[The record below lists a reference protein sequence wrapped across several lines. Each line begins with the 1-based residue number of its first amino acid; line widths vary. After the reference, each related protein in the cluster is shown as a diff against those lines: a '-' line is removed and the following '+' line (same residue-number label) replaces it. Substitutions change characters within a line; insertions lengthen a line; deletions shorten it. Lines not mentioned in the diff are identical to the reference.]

1 LTADEIM
8 PGVVVESATLEQAP
22 TGAAPVPVIE
32 SSPTVVAYGYVLSRP
47 NSWRRRRMDRR
58 TWSIIAAVVVIIL
71 ILGYALGWFGGTEA
85 PTTAPAPAPGTTAP
99 APGTGT
105 TTR

>member
-1 LTADEIM
+1 
-8 PGVVVESATLEQAP
+8 
-22 TGAAPVPVIE
+22 
-32 SSPTVVAYGYVLSRP
+32 
-47 NSWRRRRMDRR
+47 MDRR

-85 PTTAPAPAPGTTAP
+85 PTTAPGTTAP

>member
-1 LTADEIM
+1 M
-8 PGVVVESATLEQAP
+8 PGVVAESVTLEQAL

-32 SSPTVVAYGYVLSRP
+32 SSPMAVAYGYVLSRP